1 MTNTISFFQKRD
13 LGEIIGFTFKFISK
27 NFSHFFTTI
36 LITHLPLVALVYW
49 FVNVLFTTNFL
60 VNFFT
65 VVMESPVQ
73 FFTIVFILGFITL
86 SVYAYSISIFLNY
99 YLLSESNSKKK
110 PNIIEVLQ
118 ATFRNYHR
126 VFVTYVV
133 YGLLFLVLMILKTF
147 LNFALGQLGGILYI
161 IFNLFFYIFTIFI
174 GNSFSLIGAI
184 AIKEQEAGTAALKK
198 SWNLVRG
205 YWWQTF
211 GIRIIVG
218 VLAYLIF
225 YVLMYILGLF
235 FVGNSWDIFSTA
247 LRNTSTKE
255 QTIFLVLT
263 FTIIFFLFYLIF
275 SILLETALFAQYG
288 NLSEQKYG
296 STALAEKAT
305 HLGENQNESD
315 EEEF

>member
-1 MTNTISFFQKRD
+1 MTNTLSFFQKRD
-13 LGEIIGFTFKFISK
+13 LGEVIGFTFKFIGK
-27 NFSHFFTTI
+27 NFFHFFTTI
-36 LITHLPLVALVYW
+36 LITHLPFVALIYW

-65 VVMESPVQ
+65 VVMPNPVQ
-73 FFTIVFILGFITL
+73 LFTTIFILGFIAL
-86 SVYAYSISIFLNY
+86 LAYAYSISIFLNY
-99 YLLSESNSKKK
+99 YLLSESNPEKK
-110 PNIIEVLQ
+110 PSIIEVLQ
-118 ATFRNYHR
+118 ATFQNYYK
-126 VFVTYVV
+126 VFVTYAV
-133 YGLLFLVLMILKTF
+133 YGLLFLLLMILTTF
-147 LNFALGQLGGILYI
+147 LNFALVQLGGILYI

-174 GNSFSLIGAI
+174 GNSFALIGAI
-184 AIKEQEAGTAALKK
+184 SIKEQEAGIAALRK

-211 GIRIIVG
+211 GIRVIVG

-247 LRNTSTKE
+247 LRNTSANE
-255 QTIFLVLT
+255 QAMFLVLS
-263 FTIIFFLFYLIF
+263 FTILFFLFYLVF
-275 SILLETALFAQYG
+275 SMLLETAAFAQYG

-296 STALAEKAT
+296 STMLAEKAT
-305 HLGENQNESD
+305 HLGKQQNESD